1 MIDCTKCKNFVEK
14 QDTRGMYCECLKDLF
29 LEKENFK
36 QEFPTECKG
45 FELKGFTEEEIEIM
59 RKMHACPVEGLKYD
73 SGKNRMG
80 LVLQGF
86 SNALWEVGRVG
97 TFGCQKYGENSWQ
110 NLDNAKSRYLDALCR
125 HLFKH
130 LQGEKVD
137 KESGLLHLSHIA
149 WNCLALL
156 EFELKDTMEFG
167 TEKGLQQACD
177 MAKKFLKET
186 ESEEE

>member
-1 MIDCTKCKNFVEK
+1 MVDCNSCEYLGNNKCTIGVFDAKRPDVGQLSSPPKECSHFVEK
-14 QDTRGMYCECLKDLF
+14 
-29 LEKENFK
+29 
-36 QEFPTECKG
+36 
-45 FELKGFTEEEIEIM
+45 FTVKEIEG
-59 RKMHACPVEGLKYD
+59 KKYD
-73 SGKNRMG
+73 EGKNRMG

-110 NLDNAKSRYLDALCR
+110 KLDNAKSRYLDALCR

-137 KESGLLHLSHIA
+137 DESGLLHLSHLA
-149 WNCLALL
+149 WNTLCLL

-177 MAKKFLKET
+177 MAKKFLYET
-186 ESEEE
+186 ESEEENEA